1 MGKRLFVLLAVLF
14 LTASLTYGQNRI
26 AVSSV
31 SGKPG
36 SEVKVSLT
44 VSSDRPVAGIQ
55 FNLLFDQ
62 RCLEIKSAANGREVK
77 TWNLI
82 GLNAETVKEANKKGK
97 LPVSLVDF
105 SLNKPIAA
113 GKDREVFVVTF
124 FIKPGVAEK
133 PLAIVLD
140 NYSLADNQARDIVV
154 EPMNGEVKVVK
165 PAAAKGK
172 P

>member
-1 MGKRLFVLLAVLF
+1 MGKRLFILLAVLF
-14 LTASLTYGQNRI
+14 LTVSLTYGQNRV

-36 SEVKVSLT
+36 SEVRVPVT
-44 VSSDRPVAGIQ
+44 VTSDRPVAGIQ

-62 RCLEIKSAANGREVK
+62 RCLEIKSAANGAQVK

-105 SLNKPIAA
+105 SLSKPIAA
-113 GKDREVFVVTF
+113 GKDREVFMVTF
-124 FIKPGVAEK
+124 FIKPGVAGK
-133 PLAIVLD
+133 PLAIRLD
-140 NYSLADNQARDIVV
+140 SYSLADDQARDIVV
-154 EPMNGEVKVVK
+154 EPMNGEVKVVNQ
-165 PAAAKGK
+165 AAVKGK